1 MGVIKMSWKEI
12 LKTVTL
18 EVELK
23 WMVKDGEYSHSKMAF
38 AYKKMCKAG
47 KDHVSKGLNGI
58 NLDKDL
64 MYSAIGYALD
74 SHMYENIDD
83 WELIPKIKDESK
95 QIRKL
100 IQEGLEICKKTKQT
114 KDEKMRCPY
123 QKGECMYPRECEDC
137 NGSSEAIDEKTSFP
151 Y

>member
-1 MGVIKMSWKEI
+1 MNWQEI

-23 WMVKDGEYSHSKMAF
+23 RMVKDGEYSHSKMAF

-47 KDHVSKGLNGI
+47 KDHVSEGLNGI
-58 NLDKDL
+58 NLDEDL
-64 MYSAIGYALD
+64 RYNAIGYALD

-100 IQEGLEICKKTKQT
+100 IQEGLEICKKAKQT
-114 KDEKMRCPY
+114 KDEKRI
-123 QKGECMYPRECEDC
+123 
-137 NGSSEAIDEKTSFP
+137 EAEKPDGYDEYIRDRLDDNETVDGYEKRTGKAVGL
-151 Y
+151 